1 MTSNS
6 FKLDQCG
13 ILLSGCLLETT
24 GSISGRSR
32 VWLQYL
38 GYAGHVSKAFKTKQI
53 KLLIVLRWLFGKGFP
68 SVVIHMDFNVHVTS
82 ASSAAL

>member
-1 MTSNS
+1 M
-6 FKLDQCG
+6 F
-13 ILLSGCLLETT
+13 
-24 GSISGRSR
+24 
-32 VWLQYL
+32 
-38 GYAGHVSKAFKTKQI
+38 QI